1 MLFPTGMGVHNLFYP
16 IAHPWD
22 NASKLAN
29 LVLALPPN
37 ALLIQTF
44 VAAGAIGLVAIA
56 SYLGWTRRPR
66 SIQVLDADS
75 DSIQRIKGIVES
87 YDKIELGRLSQMT
100 NLSPSEVKEIVT
112 HLIEQREIDA
122 KIVDEEVVRGK

>member
-1 MLFPTGMGVHNLFYP
+1 
-16 IAHPWD
+16 HPWD
-22 NASKLAN
+22 NASKLAS

-37 ALLIQTF
+37 TLLIQTF

-100 NLSPSEVKEIVT
+100 NLSPSEVKEIVA
-112 HLIEQREIDA
+112 HLIEQGEIDA